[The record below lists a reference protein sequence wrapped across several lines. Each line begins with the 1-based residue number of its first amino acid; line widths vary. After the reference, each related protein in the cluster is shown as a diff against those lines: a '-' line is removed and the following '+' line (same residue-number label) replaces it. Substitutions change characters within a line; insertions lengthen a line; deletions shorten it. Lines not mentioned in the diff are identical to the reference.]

1 MNIEITDLRLFVNI
15 AECGNL
21 TKGAEKTF
29 LSPPSASARIKT
41 LELETSQQLLNR
53 GNKGVTLTTSGELF
67 LKQARLVLRQFDF
80 LTVEMSN
87 SEAGHIRL
95 FANTTA
101 VTEFLPE
108 LLARFLSERP
118 SLTMDLQERLTND
131 IVRSVVDGTAD
142 LGIVSGDIGNED
154 LECIR
159 FSTDRLMLATPSNHP
174 LNDNESV
181 QLSETLE
188 FEHIGLHE
196 GSTLLDF
203 LRRQFRRK
211 GYDRSLRIQVRS
223 FEAMCRLVEAGVG
236 IGVVPESAARR
247 HVQRMDIKLLAL
259 DDDWAIRDRFVLTRD
274 RLALPRAADAL
285 IELLVLEGAGGG
297 PTVHSRNS
305 GVEIEIGAQTVIP

>member
-41 LELETSQQLLNR
+41 LEFETSQQLLNR

-247 HVQRMDIKLLAL
+247 HVQTMDIKLLAL

-285 IELLVLEGAGGG
+285 IELLVLVGAGGG
-297 PTVHSRNS
+297 PMVHSRNS
-305 GVEIEIGAQTVIP
+305 GDEIETGAQTVIP

>member
-118 SLTMDLQERLTND
+118 SVTMDLQERLTND

-154 LECIR
+154 LEIIR
-159 FSTDRLMLATPSNHP
+159 FSTDRLMLAIPRNHP
-174 LNDNESV
+174 LSNCETV
-181 QLSETLE
+181 KLSDTLE

-247 HVQRMDIKLLAL
+247 HVQTMDIKLLAL
-259 DDDWAIRDRFVLTRD
+259 DDDWAIRDRFVLVRD
-274 RLALPRAADAL
+274 RLALPRAANAL

-297 PTVHSRNS
+297 PMVHSRNS
-305 GVEIEIGAQTVIP
+305 GVEIETGAQTVIP